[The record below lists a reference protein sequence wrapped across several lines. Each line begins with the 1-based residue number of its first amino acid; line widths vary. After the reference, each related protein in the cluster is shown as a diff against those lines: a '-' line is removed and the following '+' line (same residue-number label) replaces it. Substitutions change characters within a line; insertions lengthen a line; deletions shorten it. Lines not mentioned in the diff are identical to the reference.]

1 MTTMMSRTYG
11 VVIGLV
17 ADVDDPDKLG
27 RIRVT
32 YPWLGS
38 GADQATSKWV
48 SIAVPLAG
56 NDRGFCYLPEV
67 DDEVLVAFDHG
78 DVDHPFVIGF
88 LHNGADTPP
97 LDGIDKHVRRI
108 KSVSGHIID
117 LDDRDGAEKV
127 SVKTQGGHSLEM
139 RDGDT
144 TIEVATSG
152 GQEITMTD
160 SPAQIEVKTSTGTSV
175 TISDLPS
182 QVEVE
187 DRRRGVADDLGH
199 WRHAERRN
207 RTGLRHRDVGRR
219 DRDFGAERDRASGH
233 PQQPGAHRQ
242 LRDRDLLRRGRLLD
256 VDVEFGGLGVVL
268 ARGGEPAM
276 STVLMVPTPTLT
288 FDDAGGGAAA
298 LEKPV
303 NVLLGAVT
311 EAGTPVTPVVIA
323 TAGFARLAPCQRG
336 GDGRGVGRRC
346 QGVAA

>member
-1 MTTMMSRTYG
+1 MTKMMSRTYG

-38 GADQATSKWV
+38 GADQATSKWI

-56 NDRGFCYLPEV
+56 KDRGFYYLPEV

-144 TIEVATSG
+144 TIEVATNG

-175 TISDLPS
+175 TISDSPS
-182 QVEVE
+182 QVEV
-187 DRRRGVADDLGH
+187 RTVAGVSLTISDTGVTLNAATAPVSVTAMSADVT
-199 WRHAERRN
+199 A
-207 RTGLRHRDVGRR
+207 
-219 DRDFGAERDRASGH
+219 ASALNVTA
-233 PQQPGAHRQ
+233 PAVTLNSPA
-242 LRDRDLLRRGRLLD
+242 LI
-256 VDVEFGGLGVVL
+256 VDSGIATFSGVVVC
-268 ARGGEPAM
+268 
-276 STVLMVPTPTLT
+276 STLIS
-288 FDDAGGGAAA
+288 GS
-298 LEKPV
+298 
-303 NVLLGAVT
+303 
-311 EAGTPVTPVVIA
+311 VVSA
-323 TAGFARLAPCQRG
+323 SYSP
-336 GDGRGVGRRC
+336 GVGNLL
-346 QGVAA
+346 